1 MVNITVERTL
11 CKRDGFCVATC
22 PFVVLTTDAEGYPI
36 TSPESERNCINC
48 GHCVAICPTAALE
61 HGLDAIKARIDKMR
75 QQNPVREP
83 GGPWATAR
91 AERASPDTGYASS
104 SKARRA

>member
-1 MVNITVERTL
+1 MTR
-11 CKRDGFCVATC
+11 KKD
-22 PFVVLTTDAEGYPI
+22 TDPV
-36 TSPESERNCINC
+36 T
-48 GHCVAICPTAALE
+48 PTQAVDIIPAGPG